1 MRRQRQLPADQYDH
15 LLVARTHPV
24 EEVEVEPGVFQQR
37 RGPCRVYER
46 RVELVGEPAGHRN
59 AADNAASDH
68 KSVGTDARD
77 VTGASTDSAPIE
89 GGVDEA
95 AVELTLDI
103 EVDVPVWRPIINNF
117 MALRILD
124 DDPRTERLT
133 PKKVI
138 DRRVAHDIG
147 ILALIAVALGYLAA
161 LVSQTNTYIRTDFDL
176 SKGEMGSVLAWIR
189 MAGLV
194 AFPVAWMADRVGRRP
209 LLLWGPPAAI
219 LAVAVS
225 GLAQNAWQ
233 FTLAQIFARGITIGL
248 AVVLGIAA
256 IEIVP
261 AGSRATVTSLLAF
274 AAGPGASTV
283 LVLLFI
289 ADRSVSAWRWLY
301 FIPILALVPL
311 WMVVR
316 KLPETPRHAALDTQ
330 RPPEMSGGD
339 KRLLRKRMVIIGSA
353 GFLTNVFAAPYANG
367 INDHLRVDR
376 GFSGPSIG
384 LFQSITNMPY
394 SLGVA
399 MGGNWLERW
408 GRRKVGGI
416 AAFGSAIANSVQFLF
431 KGALFWIVSAIGSFL
446 AGPLLPALGVVGA
459 ESFPT
464 ANRGRSNGMLTI
476 VSLAGSAVGLQVGGI
491 LADRYGFAKAMIM
504 LAVAPILLSVVVR
517 LWYPDGTGVE
527 LEDFNPGEVRADTP
541 DALDTPGPN
550 T

>member
-59 AADNAASDH
+59 ADDNDASDH

-77 VTGASTDSAPIE
+77 VQGASTDSAPIE

-161 LVSQTNTYIRTDFDL
+161 LVSQTNTYIRTDFL
-176 SKGEMGSVLAWIR
+176 SKGEMRSVLAWIR

-261 AGSRATVTSLLAF
+261 AGSRATVTSPRSPPDRAPRRYWCCCSSRIGLSARGDDSISFPPWPSFPCGWWF
-274 AAGPGASTV
+274 ANCRRRP
-283 LVLLFI
+283 
-289 ADRSVSAWRWLY
+289 
-301 FIPILALVPL
+301 
-311 WMVVR
+311 
-316 KLPETPRHAALDTQ
+316 DTQ
-330 RPPEMSGGD
+330 HWTP
-339 KRLLRKRMVIIGSA
+339 SA
-353 GFLTNVFAAPYANG
+353 LPRCRAETSDFCANG
-367 INDHLRVDR
+367 
-376 GFSGPSIG
+376 
-384 LFQSITNMPY
+384 
-394 SLGVA
+394 
-399 MGGNWLERW
+399 W
-408 GRRKVGGI
+408 
-416 AAFGSAIANSVQFLF
+416 
-431 KGALFWIVSAIGSFL
+431 
-446 AGPLLPALGVVGA
+446 
-459 ESFPT
+459 
-464 ANRGRSNGMLTI
+464 
-476 VSLAGSAVGLQVGGI
+476 
-491 LADRYGFAKAMIM
+491 
-504 LAVAPILLSVVVR
+504 
-517 LWYPDGTGVE
+517 
-527 LEDFNPGEVRADTP
+527 
-541 DALDTPGPN
+541 
-550 T
+550 